1 MSAVFFLYLQF
12 TLLDILDVCLFIEY
26 THKNLPAF
34 SKKDQMIF
42 YKYPDCYLVIL
53 KLAAMLAPII
63 INPPA
68 RVLMPGVSWS
78 IKKARIIP

>member
-1 MSAVFFLYLQF
+1 MNALIYLINF
-12 TLLDILDVCLFIEY
+12 YLISERCIFLFIEY

-34 SKKDQMIF
+34 SKKDQMIL

-68 RVLMPGVSWS
+68 RVLMPGVSLS
-78 IKKARIIP
+78 IQKARIIP